1 MKRRLLWIN
10 LALVAALAACGYLL
24 RERWKEA
31 DRRQR
36 EILSANPAAPAKATE
51 KNAAAEPPP
60 RAASYFEVA
69 EKMLFSKDRNPAVA
83 VEAPPPPKPMPP
95 LPAAYGVMDIGSGPV
110 AFLAA
115 KGQAQRGYRA
125 GETIGEFKLL
135 EISQQELAFEWDGKT
150 IRKKVDELRGE
161 SRDAPAGPAQQPA
174 AAAAAAPRP
183 AGAAAP
189 PPGAD
194 ATTNT
199 TNPSADA
206 DPFGRDS
213 GPGKKLCK
221 PGDATPA
228 GTVVK
233 GFKKV
238 VGFSPVAPICFWEEQ
253 K

>member
-10 LALVAALAACGYLL
+10 LALVIVLGACGYLL
-24 RERWKEA
+24 RQRWVEA
-31 DRRQR
+31 AQR
-36 EILSANPAAPAKATE
+36 KQEILRANPAEPAKVAGKT
-51 KNAAAEPPP
+51 APVEPPP

-69 EKMLFSKDRNPAVA
+69 EKMLFSKDRNPTV
-83 VEAPPPPKPMPP
+83 VVDAPPPPKPMPP

-135 EISQQELAFEWDGKT
+135 EVSAQELAFEWDGKT
-150 IRKKVDELRGE
+150 IRKKVEELRGE
-161 SRDAPAGPAQQPA
+161 SRDAPGLAQQPA
-174 AAAAAAPRP
+174 AAAPATRP
-183 AGAAAP
+183 GDAP
-189 PPGAD
+189 PPKSPGE

-199 TNPSADA
+199 TNPSGDA

-221 PGDATPA
+221 PGDNTPA

-233 GFKKV
+233 GYKKV
-238 VGFSPVAPICFWEEQ
+238 IRFSPMAQICLWEEE

>member
-1 MKRRLLWIN
+1 MEAARRKQDI
-10 LALVAALAACGYLL
+10 LAANPPVAAKGA
-24 RERWKEA
+24 EKT
-31 DRRQR
+31 
-36 EILSANPAAPAKATE
+36 ATV
-51 KNAAAEPPP
+51 EPPP

-69 EKMLFSKDRNPAVA
+69 EKMLFSKDRNPSV
-83 VEAPPPPKPMPP
+83 VVDAPPPPKPMPP
-95 LPAAYGVMDIGSGPV
+95 LPSAYGVMDIGSGPV

-135 EISQQELAFEWDGKT
+135 EVSPQELAFEWDGKT
-150 IRKKVDELRGE
+150 IRKKVEELRGE
-161 SRDAPAGPAQQPA
+161 SRDAPVPAQRPAPA
-174 AAAAAAPRP
+174 AGQAVRPGDPEQPKP
-183 AGAAAP
+183 AGE
-189 PPGAD
+189 

-221 PGDATPA
+221 PGDSTPA

-233 GFKKV
+233 GYKKV
-238 VGFSPVAPICFWEEQ
+238 IRFSPMAQICLWEEE

>member
-1 MKRRLLWIN
+1 MKRRLVWIN
-10 LALVAALAACGYLL
+10 LALVAALAVCGYLL
-24 RERWKEA
+24 RQRWVEA
-31 DRRQR
+31 NQR
-36 EILSANPAAPAKATE
+36 KQEILRANPPASAKAGA
-51 KNAAAEPPP
+51 KAASVEPPP

-69 EKMLFSKDRNPAVA
+69 EKMLFSKDRNPTV
-83 VEAPPPPKPMPP
+83 VVDAPPPPKPMPP

-115 KGQAQRGYRA
+115 KGQAQRGYRP

-135 EISQQELAFEWDGKT
+135 EVSPQELAFEWDGKT
-150 IRKKVDELRGE
+150 IRKKVEELRGE
-161 SRDAPAGPAQQPA
+161 SRDAPAPAQQPA
-174 AAAAAAPRP
+174 AAAPAARP
-183 AGAAAP
+183 GDAP
-189 PPGAD
+189 PPKPGGE

-221 PGDATPA
+221 PGDNTPA

-233 GFKKV
+233 GYKKV
-238 VGFSPVAPICFWEEQ
+238 IRFSPMAQICFWEEE